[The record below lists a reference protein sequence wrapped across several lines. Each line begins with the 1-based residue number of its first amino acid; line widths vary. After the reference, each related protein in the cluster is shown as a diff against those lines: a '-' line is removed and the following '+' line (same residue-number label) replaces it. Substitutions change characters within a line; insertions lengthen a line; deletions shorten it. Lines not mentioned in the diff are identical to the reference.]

1 MFPAMNGPLFKLKII
16 TPSKVFEREVT
27 HIRLRDESGF
37 FGILAGHADFITA
50 LPPSLGYYSDP
61 HGRETFIAV
70 NEGIL
75 SVKDGLVT
83 LSARE
88 VFESGDA
95 GQLSELIKKEAMG
108 RSKTEAGLS
117 GMLKGMERA
126 FIEKTVRFERGV

>member
-1 MFPAMNGPLFKLKII
+1 MNGPVFKLRII
-16 TPSKVFEREVT
+16 TPLKAFEREIT

-50 LPPSLGYYSDP
+50 LPPSLGYYSDRQ
-61 HGRETFIAV
+61 GTETFIAV

-95 GQLSELIKKEAMG
+95 GRLSEIVKKEVFE

-117 GMLKGMERA
+117 SMLEGLEKA
-126 FIEKTVRFERGV
+126 FIEKTVRFEKGR

>member
-16 TPSKVFEREVT
+16 TPLRVSEREVT
-27 HIRLRDESGF
+27 HIRLQDESGF
-37 FGILAGHADFITA
+37 FGILRGHADFITA
-50 LPPSLGYYSDP
+50 LPPSLGYYSDSR
-61 HGRETFIAV
+61 GRENFIAV

-88 VFESGDA
+88 VFESEDA
-95 GQLSELIKKEAMG
+95 GLLPEAIKKAVRG
-108 RSKTEAGLS
+108 RSAAEAGLS

-126 FIEKTVRFERGV
+126 FIEKTVEFEKGR